1 MTISTDLNSDFLSL
15 DEEERYKKHLT
26 LKEIGFKGQL
36 KLKNSSVI
44 CIGAGGLG
52 SSVLLYLAA
61 AGIGRI
67 GIVDNDQVEKS
78 NLQRQIIHETNTVG
92 NLKINSARERIKR
105 FNPNIEVLTFN
116 ERINSENVIE
126 IIKDFD
132 IICDCSDNFGTRYLI
147 NDACLILNKALV
159 FGSVQGFEGQI
170 SVFNLNKKS
179 PNLRDLLPE
188 SPIKNSIPSCE
199 EFGVVGVSTGLIG
212 ILQANEILKIILKK
226 GKILDGKIM
235 IFDLLNMN
243 IKTLNLKS
251 DKSNKNIN
259 NLSQF
264 EDFYKEIEC
273 QDNIKIKKINAKE
286 FNSLYEAKSNKIL
299 LIDVREKEEFNKYFI
314 EGSISIPINNLEQK
328 SHLKFIKQESL
339 NKEIFTLC
347 QLGKRSEKASKILM
361 KFQIPSKSI
370 EGGITK
376 INPILRNNYLKKI

>member
-1 MTISTDLNSDFLSL
+1 MGISTDLNSDFLSL
-15 DEEERYKKHLT
+15 DEKERYKKHLT

-61 AGIGRI
+61 SGIGRI

-92 NLKINSARERIKR
+92 NLKINSAQERIKR
-105 FNPNIEVLTFN
+105 FNPNIEVTTFN
-116 ERINSENVIE
+116 KRINSENVIE

-132 IICDCSDNFGTRYLI
+132 IVCDCSDNFGTRYLI

-188 SPIKNSIPSCE
+188 SPVKNNIPSCE

-212 ILQANEILKIILKK
+212 ILQVNEIIKIILNK
-226 GKILDGKIM
+226 GEILDGKIM

-251 DKSNKNIN
+251 DKLNKNIK

-264 EDFYKEIEC
+264 EDFYKDNEC
-273 QDNIKIKKINAKE
+273 QDNIKIKKINAQE
-286 FNSLYEAKSNKIL
+286 FNTLYKAKFNKIL
-299 LIDVREKEEFNKYFI
+299 LIDVREKEEFNKGSI
-314 EGSISIPINNLEQK
+314 KGSISIPINNLEQK
-328 SHLKFIKQESL
+328 SHLEFIKQESL
-339 NKEIFTLC
+339 VKEIFTLC

-361 KFQIPSKSI
+361 KFKISSTSI
-370 EGGITK
+370 EGGIKK
-376 INPILRNNYLKKI
+376 INKVIIG

>member
-1 MTISTDLNSDFLSL
+1 MVISTDLNSDFLSL
-15 DEEERYKKHLT
+15 DEKERYKKHLT

-61 AGIGRI
+61 SGIGRI

-92 NLKINSARERIKR
+92 NLKINSAQERIKR
-105 FNPNIEVLTFN
+105 FNPNIEVTTFN
-116 ERINSENVIE
+116 KRINSENVIE

-188 SPIKNSIPSCE
+188 SPVKNNIPSCE

-212 ILQANEILKIILKK
+212 ILQVNEIIKIILKK
-226 GKILDGKIM
+226 GDILDGKIM

-251 DKSNKNIN
+251 DKLNKNIK

-264 EDFYKEIEC
+264 EDFYKDNEC
-273 QDNIKIKKINAKE
+273 QDNIKIKKINAQE
-286 FNSLYEAKSNKIL
+286 FNTLYKAKFNKIL
-299 LIDVREKEEFNKYFI
+299 LIDVREKEEFNKGSI
-314 EGSISIPINNLEQK
+314 KGSISIPINNLKQK
-328 SHLKFIKQESL
+328 SHLEFIKQESL
-339 NKEIFTLC
+339 FKEIFTLC

-361 KFQIPSKSI
+361 KFKISSTSI
-370 EGGITK
+370 EGGIKK
-376 INPILRNNYLKKI
+376 INKVIIG

>member
-1 MTISTDLNSDFLSL
+1 MGISTDLNSDFLSL
-15 DEEERYKKHLT
+15 DEKERYKKHLT
-26 LKEIGFKGQL
+26 LKEIGLKGQL

-92 NLKINSARERIKR
+92 NLKINSAQERIKR
-105 FNPNIEVLTFN
+105 FNPNIEVTTFN
-116 ERINSENVIE
+116 KRINSENVIE

-188 SPIKNSIPSCE
+188 SPVKNNIPSCE

-212 ILQANEILKIILKK
+212 ILQVNEIIKIILNK
-226 GKILDGKIM
+226 GEILDGKIM

-251 DKSNKNIN
+251 DKLNKNIK

-264 EDFYKEIEC
+264 EDFYKDNEC
-273 QDNIKIKKINAKE
+273 QDNIKIKKINAQE
-286 FNSLYEAKSNKIL
+286 FNTLYKAKFNKIL
-299 LIDVREKEEFNKYFI
+299 LIDVREKEEFNKGSI
-314 EGSISIPINNLEQK
+314 KGSISIPINNLKQK
-328 SHLKFIKQESL
+328 SHLEFIKQESL
-339 NKEIFTLC
+339 FKEIFTLC

-361 KFQIPSKSI
+361 KFKISSTSI
-370 EGGITK
+370 EGGIKK
-376 INPILRNNYLKKI
+376 INKVIIG

>member
-1 MTISTDLNSDFLSL
+1 MAISTDLNSDFLSL
-15 DEEERYKKHLT
+15 DEKERYKKHLT

-61 AGIGRI
+61 SGIGRI

-92 NLKINSARERIKR
+92 NLKINSAQERIKR
-105 FNPNIEVLTFN
+105 FNPNIEVTTFN
-116 ERINSENVIE
+116 KRINSENVIE

-188 SPIKNSIPSCE
+188 SPVKNSIPSCE

-212 ILQANEILKIILKK
+212 ILQVNEIIKIILKK
-226 GKILDGKIM
+226 GEILDGKIM

-251 DKSNKNIN
+251 DKLNKNIK

-264 EDFYKEIEC
+264 EDFYKDNEC

-286 FNSLYEAKSNKIL
+286 FNTLYKAKLNKIL
-299 LIDVREKEEFNKYFI
+299 LIDVREKEEFNKCSI
-314 EGSISIPINNLEQK
+314 KGSISIPINNLEQK
-328 SHLKFIKQESL
+328 SHLEFIKQESL
-339 NKEIFTLC
+339 VKEIFTLC
-347 QLGKRSEKASKILM
+347 QLGKRSEKASKMLM
-361 KFQIPSKSI
+361 KFKISSTSI
-370 EGGITK
+370 EGGMEK
-376 INPILRNNYLKKI
+376 INQVIIG